1 MNKKTS
7 NQRLLNF
14 LNNELFKTF
23 NPKDWELVS
32 ILIFC
37 KNENL
42 TTFLLPHGAAGA
54 FCF

>member
-7 NQRLLNF
+7 NERLQNF

-37 KNENL
+37 KNEKDCNIR
-42 TTFLLPHGAAGA
+42 GRSEQGRNSR
-54 FCF
+54 

>member
-7 NQRLLNF
+7 NERLQSF

-32 ILIFC
+32 ILIIC
-37 KNENL
+37 ENEKESNIRRRSKQ
-42 TTFLLPHGAAGA
+42 GGNSR
-54 FCF
+54 

>member
-7 NQRLLNF
+7 NERLQNF

-32 ILIFC
+32 IFIFC
-37 KNENL
+37 ENEENSNIR
-42 TTFLLPHGAAGA
+42 GRSKQGRNSR
-54 FCF
+54 